1 MFQNQNQTEKNND
14 YYTYNY
20 NYKYFGF
27 NSSKNY
33 SNYDINS
40 DFNNISKISLNK
52 KNIKMN
58 NNSNY
63 NKDFLDII
71 TNKNNDID
79 KYDHVSIYNNII
91 NQKKEN
97 TKIDDDMPINEE
109 KYNIIFSKLK
119 SNNAEEC
126 SNKIDILLNYE
137 DFFNKVNL
145 LYNKNSFNKKKDK
158 KSKYLKDIYLWVES
172 TVEKNKKLVQELK
185 KYQNIQGKLAEG
197 ITFEGFDKINI
208 NNNNNKKNTFAFGTK
223 KIEIENKNWV
233 KEKIKTRNGNKENSD
248 LNDLNSYFNIIDDY
262 RLKTRTLSYSNLS
275 INNLKDEDEYSNVNN
290 NTFSMSEKKSKNFI
304 KNIDISI

>member
-14 YYTYNY
+14 YHTYNY

-71 TNKNNDID
+71 TNKNNDIG

-97 TKIDDDMPINEE
+97 TKIDDDMPINQE
-109 KYNIIFSKLK
+109 KYDIIFSKLK
-119 SNNAEEC
+119 CNNAEEC

-137 DFFNKVNL
+137 AFFKKVNL
-145 LYNKNSFNKKKDK
+145 LYNKNSFNKKKNK
-158 KSKYLKDIYLWVES
+158 NNKNLKDIYSWVES

-185 KYQNIQGKLAEG
+185 KYQNIKGKLSEG
-197 ITFEGFDKINI
+197 ITFEGFDKLNKFNI
-208 NNNNNKKNTFAFGTK
+208 NNKKNSFAYGTK
-223 KIEIENKNWV
+223 KIINGNNNLFKG
-233 KEKIKTRNGNKENSD
+233 KIKTRNNNNNNDDNKENSD
-248 LNDLNSYFNIIDDY
+248 LNS

-304 KNIDISI
+304 KNIDINI